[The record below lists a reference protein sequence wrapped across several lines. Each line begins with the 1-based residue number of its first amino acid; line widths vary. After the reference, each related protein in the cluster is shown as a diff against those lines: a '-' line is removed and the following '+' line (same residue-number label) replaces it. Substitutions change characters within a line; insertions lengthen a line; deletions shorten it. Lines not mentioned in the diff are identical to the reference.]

1 MKILAIRGK
10 NLASLA
16 KLFTVDFTQEPLAS
30 TGIFAITG
38 PTGAGKSTL
47 LDALCLALYD
57 DMPRLP
63 REGYRG
69 QNLPDVSGETIA
81 PRDTRTIL
89 RRGASEGFAEVDFMG
104 NDGLAYR
111 AHWSVRRARIK
122 AEGRL
127 QNSEMSLM
135 RLDTEQPIG
144 GARKTEVLAAIAE
157 RIGLSFEQFTRAVL
171 LAQNEFSAFL
181 KASDDKRAELLQTLT
196 GTDLFADLSRR
207 AYQRAKL
214 AEQQFNGLHE
224 RLAALK
230 ILSSAER
237 QQTELASQQA
247 QLQVQS
253 LELER
258 SQLEQQ
264 FHWYQQAAHLEQA
277 CQTATTLVLTAQEQE
292 RVAQER
298 RLLIA
303 KIETVQ
309 TARGVLE
316 HLERLEQ
323 EMQTHQVKLLKCQRE
338 AHQTEQQQH
347 AAQEQVQR
355 MQAELQEQQAAYQDV
370 QLSLLQAREL
380 DTLIQALEPRYTKAL
395 AELQAATQQL
405 EALQASQAQQQTKAE
420 QLAKQQADTQAW
432 LKTHQALQ
440 VLVEQW
446 THWRHLLQQA
456 EHSLDKQQLGEGEL
470 QAIQAQLANTQT
482 RLEQGQQG
490 FQESQTT
497 LIQAEQTYLEFKQ
510 QAAEYDLEQLAT
522 QRHRLEQART
532 QLQAAQQTWQAY
544 QTAQQHLAKLQTE
557 SQQAQ
562 FEQQQIKRT
571 LHTLKTQLPFVER
584 DCERAEHAWQL
595 ASAACADQAMHWR
608 SQLAAGDACPVC
620 GATVH
625 PYAQQ
630 QPTLDQ
636 VLTSL
641 KQDYLQQRQ
650 SLKKL
655 ESEVAT
661 EQTRLAHAQQQ
672 EEVLKQSLVAAQ
684 QNLTQMEQQW
694 QTYASLSTEQAV
706 EHEQDLAQQLQ
717 QKQQALTQ
725 INAQEQ
731 LARQRYQQLD
741 QAQQAFTQAQQ
752 QSLIVQQSVK
762 DIETKLQQLQAQQ
775 QYLQKAQLEL
785 SAQLK
790 AWVLQLNQA
799 FVEPSWSSVWQQA
812 PEAFIEH
819 CQQQVMAWQSQQQQ
833 QQALTQQQ
841 SELAANQTQVKFE
854 VQQARDTW
862 ERLQAQTQ
870 ALQDQWQSQ
879 QRQRQTLLAGEAVST
894 VEQRWQNALA
904 QLTQQVQVAQQQLA
918 QATHQQIRVVESVA
932 QLQASLK
939 QQETQ
944 QAEAQQALA
953 AQLAA
958 FQAEGFALDLA
969 ELKSLL
975 SYTSAWRQQEQQ
987 ALQTLTTAVSQAQ
1000 AVFKERQ
1007 AQVVQHQQLRPKI
1020 ESLAAVE
1027 AAQARN
1033 DFNLQTAQQAWQE
1046 LVLVLRE
1053 DLQRREQAVSL
1064 QAEVERLSG
1073 QARVWGQLNELIG
1086 SADGKK
1092 FRNFAQQYSLDLLL
1106 SYANRHL
1113 ADLSRRY
1120 TLRRVRESLALLV
1133 LDQDMGGEIRSVHS
1147 LSGGE
1152 SFLVSLALALG
1163 LASLSSQRVKVE
1175 SLFIDEGFG
1184 SLDTDSLRV
1193 AMDALDQLQAQGRK
1207 VGVISHVQEMTE
1219 RIAVQIQVR
1228 RLSGGQSHLRVS
1240 GH

>member
-16 KLFTVDFTQEPLAS
+16 KLFVVDFTQEPLAS

-89 RRGASEGFAEVDFMG
+89 RRGAAEGFAEVDFRG
-104 NDGLAYR
+104 NDGLTYR

-214 AEQQFNGLHE
+214 AEQHFDGLRE
-224 RLAALK
+224 RLVALK

-247 QLQVQS
+247 ELQVQS

-264 FHWYQQAAHLEQA
+264 LHWYQQAENLAQA
-277 CQTATTLVLTAQEQE
+277 CQTAAALALTAQEQE
-292 RVAQER
+292 QAATER
-298 RLLIA
+298 RLLVA
-303 KIETVQ
+303 QIETVQ
-309 TARGVLE
+309 TVRGVVE
-316 HLERLEQ
+316 HLDRLEQ
-323 EMQTHQVKLLKCQRE
+323 ALQTHQAKLLKCQTE
-338 AHQTEQQQH
+338 SEQTEQRQH
-347 AAQEQVQR
+347 AAQEQAHR
-355 MQAELQEQQAAYQDV
+355 MQVELQQQQAAYQNLQV
-370 QLSLLQAREL
+370 SLLQAREL
-380 DTLIQALEPRYTKAL
+380 DTLIQALEPRYSKAL
-395 AELQAATQQL
+395 AEQQAAAQHLAT
-405 EALQASQAQQQTKAE
+405 LQASQVQQQVRVE
-420 QLAKQQADTQAW
+420 DLAKQQADTQAW
-432 LKTHQALQ
+432 LNTHQRFQ
-440 VLVEQW
+440 VLAEQW
-446 THWRHLLQQA
+446 THWKNLLQQA
-456 EHSLDKQQLGEGEL
+456 QQSLDKQQLVEGEL
-470 QAIQAQLANTQT
+470 QTI
-482 RLEQGQQG
+482 QGQWADTQIKLEHAQQE
-490 FQESQTT
+490 FQQSQVVLVQTE
-497 LIQAEQTYLEFKQ
+497 QAYREFKQ

-522 QRHRLEQART
+522 QRYSLEQARI

-544 QTAQQHLAKLQTE
+544 QSAQQYCAKLQTE
-557 SQQAQ
+557 FQQTQ
-562 FEQQQIKRT
+562 FEQQQIERT
-571 LHTLKTQLPFVER
+571 LHTFKTQLPFVER

-595 ASAACADQAMHWR
+595 ASAACVDQAMHWR
-608 SQLAAGDACPVC
+608 SQLAEGDACPVC
-620 GATVH
+620 GATAH

-630 QPTLDQ
+630 QPALDQ

-641 KQDYLQQRQ
+641 QQDYLQQRQ
-650 SLKKL
+650 RLKKL
-655 ESEVAT
+655 ESQVAT
-661 EQTRLAHAQQQ
+661 EQTRLAHVQQQ
-672 EEVLKQSLVAAQ
+672 EDALKRSLVEAQ
-684 QNLTQMEQQW
+684 QDLTQREQQW
-694 QTYASLSTEQAV
+694 QTYASLSIEQAV
-706 EHEQDLAQQLQ
+706 EQALEQQLK
-717 QKQQALTQ
+717 QKQQAVTQ

-731 LARQRYQQLD
+731 LARQRYQQRD

-752 QSLIVQQSVK
+752 QSLIAQQSVK
-762 DIETKLQQLQAQQ
+762 DTETKLQQLQAQQ
-775 QYLQKAQLEL
+775 QYLQTTELEL
-785 SAQLK
+785 SAQFK
-790 AWVLQLNQA
+790 AGVLQLNQA
-799 FVEPSWSSVWQQA
+799 FIEPSWYSVWQQA
-812 PEAFIEH
+812 PEVFIEN
-819 CQQQVMAWQSQQQQ
+819 CQQQVTEWQSQQQQ
-833 QQALTQQQ
+833 QQVLTQQQ
-841 SELAANQTQVKFE
+841 LELAATQTQVKFE
-854 VQQARDTW
+854 VQQAQDTW

-870 ALQDQWQSQ
+870 ALQEQWQRQ

-894 VEQRWQNALA
+894 VERCWQNALT
-904 QLTQQVQVAQQQLA
+904 QLTQQEQAAQQQLA
-918 QATHQQIRVVESVA
+918 QATHQQIRVAESLV

-939 QQETQ
+939 LQETQ
-944 QAEAQQALA
+944 QAEAQQALV
-953 AQLAA
+953 AQLAV
-958 FQAEGFALDLA
+958 FQAEGFVLDLA

-987 ALQTLTTAVSQAQ
+987 ALQALATAVSQTQ
-1000 AVFKERQ
+1000 AVLHERQ
-1007 AQVVQHQQLRPKI
+1007 AQVAQHQQLRPRI

-1027 AAQARN
+1027 AAQATN
-1033 DFNLQTAQQAWQE
+1033 ELNLQTAQQVWQE
-1046 LVLVLRE
+1046 HMLVLRE
-1053 DLQRREQAVSL
+1053 DLQRREQAAHL
-1064 QAEVERLSG
+1064 QAEVERLSD

-1106 SYANRHL
+1106 SYANQHL

-1184 SLDTDSLRV
+1184 SLDADSLRI

-1219 RIAVQIQVR
+1219 RIAVQIQVL
-1228 RLSGGQSHLRVS
+1228 RLSGGQSYIHVS
-1240 GH
+1240 GQ

>member
-89 RRGASEGFAEVDFMG
+89 RRGAAEGFAEVDFMG

-127 QNSEMSLM
+127 QNSEMSLI

-214 AEQQFNGLHE
+214 AEQQFNGLRE
-224 RLAALK
+224 RLDALK
-230 ILSSAER
+230 VLSNTER
-237 QQTELASQQA
+237 QHTELASQQA

-264 FHWYQQAAHLEQA
+264 LHWYQQAENLDQA
-277 CQTATTLVLTAQEQE
+277 CQIASALVLAAQEQAQA
-292 RVAQER
+292 AQER

-303 KIETVQ
+303 KIEIAQ
-309 TARGVLE
+309 TARGVVE

-323 EMQTHQVKLLKCQRE
+323 TLQIHQAKLIERQTE
-338 AHQTEQQQH
+338 ANYTEQQQH
-347 AAQEQVQR
+347 AAQEQAQR
-355 MQAELQEQQAAYQDV
+355 MQAALQQQQAAYQNL
-370 QLSLLQAREL
+370 QSSLLQAREL
-380 DTLIQALEPRYTKAL
+380 DTLIQALEPRYTRAL
-395 AELQAATQQL
+395 AEQQAAAQQL
-405 EALQASQAQQQTKAE
+405 AALQASQAQQQTKAE
-420 QLAKQQADTQAW
+420 DLAKQQADIQAW
-432 LKTHQALQ
+432 LKTHQAVE
-440 VLVEQW
+440 VLAEQW
-446 THWRHLLQQA
+446 IHWKSLLQQA
-456 EHSLDKQQLGEGEL
+456 QQSLEKQQLGARQL
-470 QAIQAQLANTQT
+470 QAIQAQLADTQLS
-482 RLEQGQQG
+482 LEQGQQG
-490 FQESQTT
+490 FQQSQIV
-497 LIQAEQTYLEFKQ
+497 LVQAEQAYLEFKQ

-522 QRHRLEQART
+522 QRHRLEQARIK
-532 QLQAAQQTWQAY
+532 LQAAQQTWQAY

-562 FEQQQIKRT
+562 FEQQKIERT
-571 LHTLKTQLPFVER
+571 LHTLKTQLPLVER

-595 ASAACADQAMHWR
+595 AAAACADQAMHWR
-608 SQLAAGDACPVC
+608 SQLAEGDACPVC
-620 GATVH
+620 GATAH

-630 QPTLDQ
+630 QPALDQ

-650 SLKKL
+650 GLKKL

-672 EEVLKQSLVAAQ
+672 EDALKRSLVAAQ
-684 QNLTQMEQQW
+684 QNLTHMEQQW
-694 QTYASLSTEQAV
+694 QAYAALSTEQAV
-706 EHEQDLAQQLQ
+706 EQDLAQQLQ

-752 QSLIVQQSVK
+752 QSLIAQQSVK
-762 DIETKLQQLQAQQ
+762 ETETKLQQLQTQQ
-775 QYLQKAQLEL
+775 QYLQTAQLEL
-785 SAQLK
+785 SARLH
-790 AWVLQLNQA
+790 ASVLQLNQA
-799 FVEPSWSSVWQQA
+799 FVEPSWCSVWQQA

-841 SELAANQTQVKFE
+841 SELAANQTQIKFE
-854 VQQARDTW
+854 VQQAQDTW

-879 QRQRQTLLAGEAVST
+879 QRQRQTLLAGEAVSA

-918 QATHQQIRVVESVA
+918 QATHQQIRAVESVA
-932 QLQASLK
+932 QLQAILK

-1033 DFNLQTAQQAWQE
+1033 EFNLQTAQQAWQE
-1046 LVLVLRE
+1046 LVLALRE
-1053 DLQRREQAVSL
+1053 DLQRREQAASL
-1064 QAEVERLSG
+1064 QAEVDRLSG
-1073 QARVWGQLNELIG
+1073 QVRVWGQLNELIG

-1193 AMDALDQLQAQGRK
+1193 AMDVLDQLQAQGRK

-1228 RLSGGQSHLRVS
+1228 RLSGGQSHLRVA